1 LDLLDKDVGS
11 GGVVLLPDQSSGP
24 PHLLVAGG
32 KEGKL
37 YLVNRD
43 SMGHFCGSCT
53 ATTGDTNILQSFA
66 ATNALFATA
75 AFWQNGLYLGGV
87 LDSLKLFLFDPST
100 GKLNTS
106 AASQST
112 TIFAFPG
119 STPSISSQRA
129 SNGIVWAIDSSQLGV
144 PRNAGGPAV
153 LHAYDAT
160 NLAIELWNSSQ
171 AANNRDQAG
180 LAVKFTVPTVANGKV
195 YIGTRS
201 TIEVYGLLPN

>member
-1 LDLLDKDVGS
+1 
-11 GGVVLLPDQSSGP
+11 
-24 PHLLVAGG
+24 LLVAGG

-37 YLVNRD
+37 YLINRD

-53 ATTGDTNILQSFA
+53 ATTGDTNVVQSFA
-66 ATNALFATA
+66 ATKAMFGTTA

-87 LDSLKLFLFDPST
+87 SDSLKLFVFNPST
-100 GKLNTS
+100 GKLNTA

-112 TIFAFPG
+112 TIYPFPG
-119 STPSISSQRA
+119 STPSISSQGA
-129 SNGIVWAIDSSQLGV
+129 SNGIVWAIDSSQSGA

-180 LAVKFTVPTVANGKV
+180 QAVKFTVPTVANGKV

-201 TIEVYGLLPN
+201 TIEVYGLLPD